1 MSCLRVVKL
10 MEAESRTVVTG
21 GKGKVIVYWVQSLSL
36 GWFKV
41 LEMDSGD
48 SCTIMQIYVML
59 LN

>member
-1 MSCLRVVKL
+1 

-21 GKGKVIVYWVQSLSL
+21 GKGEVIVYWVQSLSL